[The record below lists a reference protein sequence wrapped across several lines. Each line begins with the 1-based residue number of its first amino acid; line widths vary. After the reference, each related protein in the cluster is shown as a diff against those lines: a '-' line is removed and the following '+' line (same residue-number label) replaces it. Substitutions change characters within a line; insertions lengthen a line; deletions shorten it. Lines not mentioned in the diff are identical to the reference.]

1 MAFVEDF
8 TPYLADFG
16 VDATLDGQPVR
27 VIFDNAYTE
36 VLGLATR
43 SPRAGL
49 PTARAGS
56 VQQGSVLVVAGTTY
70 QVASVQPDGT
80 GWTDLMLERQ

>member
-1 MAFVEDF
+1 MFAEDHGI
-8 TPYLADFG
+8 YLADFG
-16 VDATLDGQPVR
+16 VDATLDGQAVR

-49 PTARAGS
+49 PSSSAGS
-56 VQQGSVLVVAGTTY
+56 AQQGSVLVVSGTTY

-80 GWTDLMLERQ
+80 GWTELMLERQ